1 MIKQAINHFG
11 TPVEDCLID
20 GNFIEATILREPITR
35 ADWTSHD
42 YNVHFC
48 IGLEN
53 TSDLTQEVT
62 ISINGG
68 RLESLPEISPNLY
81 WSTKPAGP
89 FEPIPKTVS
98 ARTDLRKSYAI
109 TLPIGA
115 KEQIFLAN
123 TIVRSPT
130 TLVEEF
136 DRIAN
141 ESGAARRVIGK
152 SCEGREIVGYI
163 YGDPNTTATL
173 LVSSGFHPPE
183 PDTFATD
190 EIMKFLGSP
199 EASSIL
205 DKLAVAI
212 VPIANPDGYAN
223 CTQGSNAS
231 GINFYWHFA
240 KEVPD
245 QCPEAA
251 ALWNFAMELAPSGY
265 IDFHCYSFQNK
276 KSAGPY
282 QRPKIFHASATTQ
295 SACSYLYDTLKKNI
309 PGKSVTGFSTFA
321 PHTLGSML
329 VGQFDT
335 LSLAK
340 YHLHLAEG
348 EDGCRHRGLKV
359 FQAMAETIFK
369 FNLTERRTK
378 RKPGLRSPFLRLYIL
393 WSGLL
398 RPLIGNLRRGRF
410 KSIRLDR
417 TAQLN
422 PQITPGSNS

>member
-1 MIKQAINHFG
+1 MIRQAINHFG
-11 TPVEDCLID
+11 TPVEDF
-20 GNFIEATILREPITR
+20 FIEGTSVEATIMREPITR

-53 TSDLTQEVT
+53 ASALTQEVT

-68 RLESLPEISPNLY
+68 RLESLPEIFPNLY
-81 WSTKPAGP
+81 WSTKSEGP
-89 FEPIPKTVS
+89 FEPIPKTVI
-98 ARTDLRKSYAI
+98 ARTDLGKSYAVR
-109 TLPIGA
+109 LPIGA
-115 KEQIFLAN
+115 GDQVFLAN
-123 TIVRSPT
+123 TIVRSPA
-130 TLVEEF
+130 TLAEEY
-136 DRIAN
+136 DRLAN
-141 ESGAARRVIGK
+141 DAGATRRVIGK
-152 SCEGREIVGYI
+152 SCEGRDIVGYI
-163 YGDPNTTATL
+163 YGEPDKSGTL

-190 EIMKFLGSP
+190 EIMKFLATP
-199 EASSIL
+199 EANSVL
-205 DKLAVAI
+205 DKLAIAI

-251 ALWNFAMELAPSGY
+251 ALWNFALELAPSGY
-265 IDFHCYSFQNK
+265 IDYHCYSFQNK

-282 QRPKIFHASATTQ
+282 QRPAIFHSSTATQ
-295 SACSYLYDTLKKNI
+295 NACAYLYDALKKSI
-309 PGKSVTGFSTFA
+309 PGKPVTGFGTFA

-329 VGQFDT
+329 VGHFDT

-348 EDGCRHRGLKV
+348 EEGCRTRGLKV
-359 FQAMAETIFK
+359 FQAMAETLLK
-369 FNLTERRTK
+369 FDLTTRRT
-378 RKPGLRSPFLRLYIL
+378 RLKPGLRLPILSFYIL
-393 WSGLL
+393 WAGFL

-422 PQITPGSNS
+422 PKITSGSNS

>member
-1 MIKQAINHFG
+1 MIQQVINNFG
-11 TPVEDCLID
+11 TPVEECCID
-20 GNFIEATILREPITR
+20 ENRVEATILREPITR

-53 TSDLTQEVT
+53 TGDSTQEVT

-68 RLESLPEISPNLY
+68 RLESLPEIFPNLY

-89 FEPIPKTVS
+89 FEPIPKAVS
-98 ARTDLRKSYAI
+98 ARTNLRKSYVI
-109 TLPIGA
+109 TLPIEA
-115 KEQIFLAN
+115 KEQIFVAN

-130 TLVEEF
+130 ALVEEF

-141 ESGAARRVIGK
+141 EAGASRRVLGK

-163 YGDPNTTATL
+163 YGDPNNTGTL

-190 EIMKFLGSP
+190 EIMKFLATP
-199 EASSIL
+199 EAKSVL

-240 KEVPD
+240 KELPD

-251 ALWNFAMELAPSGY
+251 ALWDFAIELAPSGY
-265 IDFHCYSFQNK
+265 IDYHCYSFQNK
-276 KSAGPY
+276 KGAGPY
-282 QRPKIFHASATTQ
+282 QRPAIFHSSTATQ
-295 SACSYLYDTLKKNI
+295 NACSYLYSALETNV
-309 PGKSVTGFSTFA
+309 PGKPVTGFSTYA

-329 VGQFDT
+329 VGYFNT

-348 EDGCRHRGLKV
+348 EEGCRNRGLKV
-359 FQAMAETIFK
+359 FQAMAETLFK
-369 FNLTERRTK
+369 FNLTARRPK
-378 RKPGLRSPFLRLYIL
+378 RKSELRSLFLSFYIV
-393 WSGLL
+393 WAGFL
-398 RPLIGNLRRGRF
+398 RPLIGKLRRGRF
-410 KSIRLDR
+410 KSLRLDR
-417 TAQLN
+417 TAQIN
-422 PQITPGSNS
+422 PKTTSGSNL